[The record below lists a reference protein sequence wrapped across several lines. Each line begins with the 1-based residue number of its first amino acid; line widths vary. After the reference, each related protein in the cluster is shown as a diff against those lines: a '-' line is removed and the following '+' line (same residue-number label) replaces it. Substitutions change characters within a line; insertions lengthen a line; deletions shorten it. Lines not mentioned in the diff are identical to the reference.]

1 VVERGTGTSREVGV
15 GKSAA
20 VMEAEAGTAAVEIG
34 TITSRELEVRM
45 EAAESA
51 AAVEAEGDV
60 IREGDQ
66 GVIDADGEAFTT
78 GIVESA
84 ESTSAIGPTTSER
97 IALNGAGCF
106 SVEVPSLLPS
116 KGLRCLVEKSANYIV
131 MSTQQSPFL
140 SFSWVHWLQTVQRQ
154 VVLTEQVRRHQL
166 RQLLLLLL
174 SS

>member
-1 VVERGTGTSREVGV
+1 
-15 GKSAA
+15 
-20 VMEAEAGTAAVEIG
+20 MEAEAGTAAVEIG

-60 IREGDQ
+60 IRE

-116 KGLRCLVEKSANYIV
+116 KGLRCLVKKSANYIV

-140 SFSWVHWLQTVQRQ
+140 FFSWVHWLQTVQRQ
-154 VVLTEQVRRHQL
+154 VVLTEQVHGHQL